1 MLSKGFSIALIASQV
16 LLGISVS
23 FGSNDGFAKQ
33 ERTSQPQSQLHSQTY
48 PQRIITLAP
57 HLSELVD
64 AAGGS
69 ERLVSV
75 SAFSN
80 LPESVKQLPI
90 TSDARSIDL
99 EKMKSLRPD
108 LIIYWRG
115 GTSESQIQ
123 SIKKTFNKD
132 VQFISVQPKKL
143 SDIATDIETIGKAL
157 GTDSVAKKNADA
169 LRSKIVELSTKQ
181 QSTKQQNT
189 NQKNTSARK
198 VRVFYQVWAQPL
210 MTLNQD
216 HIIGDIIQRCG
227 GEQLFANE
235 KVLVPTVSREAV
247 IKANPEVIFTAVDS
261 TKMKT
266 DWSMWSSFPQLA
278 VTKNMAFIDLD
289 GDIIS
294 RPSPRIMQG
303 AQKIC
308 AEINQVR

>member
-1 MLSKGFSIALIASQV
+1 MFSKGFSIALIASQV

-23 FGSNDGFAKQ
+23 LGSNDSFAKQ
-33 ERTSQPQSQLHSQTY
+33 DGRPQPH

-69 ERLVSV
+69 DRLVSV

-80 LPESVKQLPI
+80 LPASVKQLPV

-132 VQFISVQPKKL
+132 VRFIAVEPKKL
-143 SDIATDIETIGKAL
+143 GDIATDIETIGKAL
-157 GTDSVAKKNADA
+157 GTDTIAKKNAEA
-169 LRSKIVELSTKQ
+169 LRLKIAELNIKQ
-181 QSTKQQNT
+181 QSA
-189 NQKNTSARK
+189 NQKNISKRK
-198 VRVFYQVWAQPL
+198 VKVFYQVWAQPL
-210 MTLNQD
+210 MTLNKD
-216 HIIGDIIQRCG
+216 HIISDIIQLCG

-247 IKANPEVIFTAVDS
+247 INANPEIIFTALDK
-261 TKMKT
+261 TKMNT
-266 DWSMWSSFPQLA
+266 DWSMWTSFPQLA
-278 VTKNMAFIDLD
+278 ATKNKAFIDLD

-308 AEINQVR
+308 AEINKVRQIAN

>member
-1 MLSKGFSIALIASQV
+1 MRSKGFSIALIASQL
-16 LLGISVS
+16 LLGISVGFS
-23 FGSNDGFAKQ
+23 SNDSFAKQ
-33 ERTSQPQSQLHSQTY
+33 EPSPQPY
-48 PQRIITLAP
+48 PKRIITLAP

-75 SAFSN
+75 SAYSN

-108 LIIYWRG
+108 LIIYWLG

-143 SDIATDIETIGKAL
+143 SDIANDIETIGKAL
-157 GTDSVAKKNADA
+157 GTESVAKKNADA
-169 LRSKIVELSTKQ
+169 LRLKITELNSK
-181 QSTKQQNT
+181 
-189 NQKNTSARK
+189 QKNTSKRK

-247 IKANPEVIFTAVDS
+247 IKANPEIIFTAVDS
-261 TKMKT
+261 TKINT

-278 VTKNMAFIDLD
+278 ATKNRAFIDLD

-303 AQKIC
+303 AEKIC
-308 AEINQVR
+308 AEINKVR

>member
-1 MLSKGFSIALIASQV
+1 MFSKGFSIGLIASQV

-23 FGSNDGFAKQ
+23 LGSNDGFAKQ
-33 ERTSQPQSQLHSQTY
+33 EPSPQPYSQSY

-80 LPESVKQLPI
+80 LPESVKQLPV

-108 LIIYWRG
+108 LIIYWLG

-169 LRSKIVELSTKQ
+169 LRLKITELN
-181 QSTKQQNT
+181 TKQQNPK
-189 NQKNTSARK
+189 QKNISERK

-210 MTLNQD
+210 MTLNKD

-247 IKANPEVIFTAVDS
+247 IKANPEIIFTAVDS
-261 TKMKT
+261 AKIKT

-278 VTKNMAFIDLD
+278 ATKNKAFIDLD

-308 AEINQVR
+308 AEINKVR

>member
-1 MLSKGFSIALIASQV
+1 MFTKGISIALIASQV
-16 LLGISVS
+16 LPGISAS
-23 FGSNDGFAKQ
+23 LSSNDSYAKQ
-33 ERTSQPQSQLHSQTY
+33 ERY

-64 AAGGS
+64 EAGGA

-80 LPESVKQLPI
+80 FPESVKQLPI

-115 GTSESQIQ
+115 GTPESQIQ

-143 SDIATDIETIGKAL
+143 SDIATDIETIGKVL
-157 GTDSVAKKNADA
+157 GTDLIAKKNAGA
-169 LRSKIVELSTKQ
+169 LRLKITELT
-181 QSTKQQNT
+181 N
-189 NQKNTSARK
+189 NQKNTNARK
-198 VRVFYQVWAQPL
+198 VNVFYQVWAQPL

-216 HIIGDIIQRCG
+216 HIIGDIIQLCG
-227 GEQLFANE
+227 GEQLFASE

-247 IKANPEVIFTAVDS
+247 IKANPEIIFTAVDS
-261 TKMKT
+261 AKMNT
-266 DWSMWSSFPQLA
+266 DWSMWSLFPQLEA
-278 VTKNMAFIDLD
+278 TKNNAFIDLD

-308 AEINQVR
+308 AEINKVR

>member
-1 MLSKGFSIALIASQV
+1 MFSKGFSIGLIASQV

-23 FGSNDGFAKQ
+23 LGSNDSLAKQ
-33 ERTSQPQSQLHSQTY
+33 EPSPQPYSQSHSQRY

-64 AAGGS
+64 AAGGA

-80 LPESVKQLPI
+80 LPESVKQLPV

-143 SDIATDIETIGKAL
+143 SDIATDIETIGKTL
-157 GTDSVAKKNADA
+157 GSESVAKKNADA
-169 LRSKIVELSTKQ
+169 LRLKITELSTKQ
-181 QSTKQQNT
+181 QNPK
-189 NQKNTSARK
+189 QKNISERK

-247 IKANPEVIFTAVDS
+247 IKANPEIIFTAVDS
-261 TKMKT
+261 AKIKT

-278 VTKNMAFIDLD
+278 ATKNKAFIDLD

-308 AEINQVR
+308 AEINKVR

>member
-1 MLSKGFSIALIASQV
+1 MFSKGISIALIASQV
-16 LLGISVS
+16 LLGISAS
-23 FGSNDGFAKQ
+23 LSSNDSYAKQ
-33 ERTSQPQSQLHSQTY
+33 ERYS
-48 PQRIITLAP
+48 QRIITLAP

-64 AAGGS
+64 EAGGA

-80 LPESVKQLPI
+80 FPESVKQLPI

-123 SIKKTFNKD
+123 SIKKTFNKN

-143 SDIATDIETIGKAL
+143 SDIATDIETIGKVL
-157 GTDSVAKKNADA
+157 GTDLIAKKNAGA
-169 LRSKIVELSTKQ
+169 LRLKITELT
-181 QSTKQQNT
+181 N
-189 NQKNTSARK
+189 NQKNINARK
-198 VRVFYQVWAQPL
+198 VNVFYQVWAQPL

-216 HIIGDIIQRCG
+216 HIIGDIIQLCG
-227 GEQLFANE
+227 GEQLFASE
-235 KVLVPTVSREAV
+235 KVLVPAVSREAV
-247 IKANPEVIFTAVDS
+247 IKANPEIIFTAVDS
-261 TKMKT
+261 TKMNT
-266 DWSMWSSFPQLA
+266 DWSMWSLFPQLA
-278 VTKNMAFIDLD
+278 ATKNNAFIDLD

-308 AEINQVR
+308 AEINKVR

>member
-1 MLSKGFSIALIASQV
+1 MFSKGFSIGLIATQV

-23 FGSNDGFAKQ
+23 LGSNDSLAKQ
-33 ERTSQPQSQLHSQTY
+33 ERTSQSY

-64 AAGGS
+64 AAGGA

-108 LIIYWRG
+108 LIIYWLG

-157 GTDSVAKKNADA
+157 GTESVAKKNADA
-169 LRSKIVELSTKQ
+169 LRLKIAELSTKQ
-181 QSTKQQNT
+181 RNTKQ
-189 NQKNTSARK
+189 KNISERK

-247 IKANPEVIFTAVDS
+247 IKANPEIIFTAVDS
-261 TKMKT
+261 AKIKT

-278 VTKNMAFIDLD
+278 ATQNKAFIDLD

-308 AEINQVR
+308 AEINKIR

>member
-1 MLSKGFSIALIASQV
+1 LIASQL
-16 LLGISVS
+16 LLGITVS
-23 FGSNDGFAKQ
+23 LGSNNSFAQQ
-33 ERTSQPQSQLHSQTY
+33 ERASQPY

-64 AAGGS
+64 AAGGT

-80 LPESVKQLPI
+80 HPESVKQLPI

-108 LIIYWRG
+108 LIIYWHG

-143 SDIATDIETIGKAL
+143 SDIASDIEAIGKAL
-157 GTDSVAKKNADA
+157 GTESIAKKNADA
-169 LRSKIVELSTKQ
+169 LRLKIAELSTKQ
-181 QSTKQQNT
+181 RNTKQ
-189 NQKNTSARK
+189 KNISERK

-247 IKANPEVIFTAVDS
+247 IKANPEIIFTAVDS
-261 TKMKT
+261 AKIKT

-278 VTKNMAFIDLD
+278 ATKNKAFIDLD

-308 AEINQVR
+308 AEINKVR

>member
-1 MLSKGFSIALIASQV
+1 MRSPGFSIALIASQI
-16 LLGISVS
+16 LFGISLS
-23 FGSNDGFAKQ
+23 FSTNEIFAKQ
-33 ERTSQPQSQLHSQTY
+33 DRHTQPY

-64 AAGGS
+64 AAGGAD
-69 ERLVSV
+69 RLVGV

-80 LPESVKQLPI
+80 FPTSVKQLPI

-123 SIKKTFNKD
+123 SIKKTFTKD
-132 VQFISVQPKKL
+132 VQFIAVEPKKL
-143 SDIATDIETIGKAL
+143 TDIATDIETIGKAL
-157 GTDSVAKKNADA
+157 GTDPIAKKNADD
-169 LRSKIVELSTKQ
+169 LRLKITVLRNNENN
-181 QSTKQQNT
+181 QNK
-189 NQKNTSARK
+189 QKNISQRK

-216 HIIGDIIQRCG
+216 HIISDIIQLCG

-247 IKANPEVIFTAVDS
+247 IKANPEIIFTAVDNQ
-261 TKMKT
+261 KMT
-266 DWSMWSSFPQLA
+266 SDWSMWTSFSQLA
-278 VTKNMAFIDLD
+278 ATKNKAFVDLD

-308 AEINQVR
+308 TEINQLR

>member
-1 MLSKGFSIALIASQV
+1 MQSKGFSIVLIASHL
-16 LLGISVS
+16 LLGISAS
-23 FGSNDGFAKQ
+23 FNSHDSLAKQ
-33 ERTSQPQSQLHSQTY
+33 ERY

-69 ERLVSV
+69 DRLVSV

-108 LIIYWRG
+108 LIIYWHG
-115 GTSESQIQ
+115 GTSETQIQ

-143 SDIATDIETIGKAL
+143 SDIAKDIETIGKTL
-157 GTDSVAKKNADA
+157 GTESIAKKNADA
-169 LRSKIVELSTKQ
+169 LRLKITELSTKQ
-181 QSTKQQNT
+181 QNSKL
-189 NQKNTSARK
+189 KNNGDRK

-216 HIIGDIIQRCG
+216 HIIGDIIQLCG
-227 GEQLFANE
+227 GEQLFARE

-247 IKANPEVIFTAVDS
+247 IKANPEIIFTAVDS
-261 TKMKT
+261 AKIKT
-266 DWSMWSSFPQLA
+266 DWSMWSSFSQLA
-278 VTKNMAFIDLD
+278 ATKNKAFIDLD

-308 AEINQVR
+308 AEINKVR

>member
-1 MLSKGFSIALIASQV
+1 MRSQGFSIALIASQI
-16 LLGISVS
+16 LLGISLS
-23 FGSNDGFAKQ
+23 FSSNDSFAKQ
-33 ERTSQPQSQLHSQTY
+33 EGSQPK

-64 AAGGS
+64 SAGGR
-69 ERLVSV
+69 ERLVGV

-80 LPESVKQLPI
+80 FPTTVKQLPI

-132 VQFISVQPKKL
+132 VQFIAVEPKKL
-143 SDIATDIETIGKAL
+143 SDIATDIETIGKVL
-157 GTDSVAKKNADA
+157 GTEPIAKKNADA
-169 LRSKIVELSTKQ
+169 LRLKITELRNTENNQNKQNNSKNISQ
-181 QSTKQQNT
+181 
-189 NQKNTSARK
+189 RK
-198 VRVFYQVWAQPL
+198 VKVFYQVWAQPL
-210 MTLNQD
+210 MTLNKD
-216 HIIGDIIQRCG
+216 HIISDIIQLCG

-247 IKANPEVIFTAVDS
+247 IKANPEIIFTAVDS
-261 TKMKT
+261 TKMNT
-266 DWSMWSSFPQLA
+266 DWSMWSFFSQLA
-278 VTKNMAFIDLD
+278 ATKNKAFIDLD

-308 AEINQVR
+308 AEISKVR

>member
-1 MLSKGFSIALIASQV
+1 MFSKGFSIALIASQV

-23 FGSNDGFAKQ
+23 LGSNDSNAKQ
-33 ERTSQPQSQLHSQTY
+33 DRF

-57 HLSELVD
+57 HLTELVD
-64 AAGGS
+64 AAGGA

-143 SDIATDIETIGKAL
+143 SDIANDIETIGKAL

-169 LRSKIVELSTKQ
+169 LRSKIAAL
-181 QSTKQQNT
+181 NT

-198 VRVFYQVWAQPL
+198 VKVFYQVWAQPL

-227 GEQLFANE
+227 GEQLFASE

-247 IKANPEVIFTAVDS
+247 IKANPEIIFTAVDS
-261 TKMKT
+261 SKMKT
-266 DWSMWSSFPQLA
+266 DWSIWSSFPQLA
-278 VTKNMAFIDLD
+278 ATKNKAFIDLD

-303 AQKIC
+303 AEKIC
-308 AEINQVR
+308 TEINKVR

>member
-1 MLSKGFSIALIASQV
+1 MRSQGFSIALIASQL
-16 LLGISVS
+16 LLGISAG
-23 FGSNDGFAKQ
+23 FNSNDSFAKQ
-33 ERTSQPQSQLHSQTY
+33 ERPSQLY

-64 AAGGS
+64 SAGGS
-69 ERLVSV
+69 ERLVGV

-80 LPESVKQLPI
+80 YPASVKQLPV

-132 VQFISVQPKKL
+132 VQFIAVEPKKL
-143 SDIATDIETIGKAL
+143 LDISINIETIGKAL
-157 GTDSVAKKNADA
+157 GTDLIAKKNADA
-169 LRSKIVELSTKQ
+169 LRIKIAELRNKENNQNNSKNISK
-181 QSTKQQNT
+181 
-189 NQKNTSARK
+189 RK

-210 MTLNQD
+210 MTLNKD
-216 HIIGDIIQRCG
+216 HIISDIIQLCG

-235 KVLVPTVSREAV
+235 KILVPTVSREAV
-247 IKANPEVIFTAVDS
+247 IKANPEIIFTAVDS
-261 TKMKT
+261 TKMVS
-266 DWSMWSSFPQLA
+266 DWSMWTSFPQLA
-278 VTKNMAFIDLD
+278 ATKNKAFVDLD

-308 AEINQVR
+308 AEINQLR

>member
-1 MLSKGFSIALIASQV
+1 MSSQGFSIPLIASQI
-16 LLGISVS
+16 LFGILVS
-23 FGSNDGFAKQ
+23 FSSNDSFAKQ
-33 ERTSQPQSQLHSQTY
+33 DRHTQPY

-64 AAGGS
+64 SAGGS
-69 ERLVSV
+69 DRLVGV

-80 LPESVKQLPI
+80 FPASVKQLPI

-132 VQFISVQPKKL
+132 VQFIAVEPKKL
-143 SDIATDIETIGKAL
+143 GDIATDIETIGKAL
-157 GTDSVAKKNADA
+157 GTSPIAKKNADA
-169 LRSKIVELSTKQ
+169 LRLKISALRNTENNQNNSKNISQ
-181 QSTKQQNT
+181 
-189 NQKNTSARK
+189 RK

-210 MTLNQD
+210 MTLNKD
-216 HIIGDIIQRCG
+216 HIISDIIQICG

-247 IKANPEVIFTAVDS
+247 IKANPEIIFTAVDNA
-261 TKMKT
+261 KMAS
-266 DWSMWSSFPQLA
+266 DWSMWTSFPQLA
-278 VTKNMAFIDLD
+278 ATKNKAFVDLD

-294 RPSPRIMQG
+294 RPSPRIIQG

-308 AEINQVR
+308 AEINRLR

>member
-1 MLSKGFSIALIASQV
+1 MRSQGFSIALIASQ
-16 LLGISVS
+16 LLFGISIS
-23 FGSNDGFAKQ
+23 FSSHDSFAKQ
-33 ERTSQPQSQLHSQTY
+33 EGSQPK

-64 AAGGS
+64 SAGGS
-69 ERLVSV
+69 ERLVGV
-75 SAFSN
+75 SAYSN
-80 LPESVKQLPI
+80 HPTSVKQLPI

-115 GTSESQIQ
+115 GMSESQIQ

-132 VQFISVQPKKL
+132 VQFIAVEPKKL
-143 SDIATDIETIGKAL
+143 LDIATDIETIGKAL
-157 GTDSVAKKNADA
+157 GTDLIAKKNADV
-169 LRSKIVELSTKQ
+169 LRLKITEL
-181 QSTKQQNT
+181 
-189 NQKNTSARK
+189 KNTENKQTNISQRK

-210 MTLNQD
+210 MTLNKD
-216 HIIGDIIQRCG
+216 HIISDIIQLCG

-247 IKANPEVIFTAVDS
+247 IKANPEIIFTAVDNQ
-261 TKMKT
+261 KMSS
-266 DWSMWSSFPQLA
+266 DWSMWTSFSQLA
-278 VTKNMAFIDLD
+278 ATKNKAFVDLD

-308 AEINQVR
+308 AEINRLR

>member
-1 MLSKGFSIALIASQV
+1 MRSQGFSIPLIASQI
-16 LLGISVS
+16 LFGILVS
-23 FGSNDGFAKQ
+23 FSSNDSFAKQ
-33 ERTSQPQSQLHSQTY
+33 DRHTQPY

-64 AAGGS
+64 SAGGS
-69 ERLVSV
+69 DRLVGV

-80 LPESVKQLPI
+80 FPALVKQLPI

-132 VQFISVQPKKL
+132 VQFIAVEPKKL
-143 SDIATDIETIGKAL
+143 GDIATDIETIGKAL
-157 GTDSVAKKNADA
+157 GTSPIAKKNADA
-169 LRSKIVELSTKQ
+169 LRLKITGIRN
-181 QSTKQQNT
+181 TANNQNT
-189 NQKNTSARK
+189 QNNSKNIGQRK

-210 MTLNQD
+210 MTLNKD
-216 HIIGDIIQRCG
+216 HIISDIIQLCG

-235 KVLVPTVSREAV
+235 KILVPTVSREAV
-247 IKANPEVIFTAVDS
+247 IKANPEIIFTAVDS
-261 TKMKT
+261 AKMAS
-266 DWSMWSSFPQLA
+266 DWSMWTSFPQLA
-278 VTKNMAFIDLD
+278 ATKNKAFIDLD

-308 AEINQVR
+308 AEINRLR

>member
-1 MLSKGFSIALIASQV
+1 MRSQGFSIALIASQ
-16 LLGISVS
+16 LLFGISIS
-23 FGSNDGFAKQ
+23 FSSHDSLAKQ
-33 ERTSQPQSQLHSQTY
+33 EGSQPKL
-48 PQRIITLAP
+48 QRIITLAP

-64 AAGGS
+64 SAGGS
-69 ERLVSV
+69 ERLVGV
-75 SAFSN
+75 SAYSN
-80 LPESVKQLPI
+80 HPTSVKQLPI

-132 VQFISVQPKKL
+132 VQFIAVEPKKL
-143 SDIATDIETIGKAL
+143 LDIATDIETIGKVL
-157 GTDSVAKKNADA
+157 GTDLIAKKNADA
-169 LRSKIVELSTKQ
+169 LRIKITELRNTENNQNKQ
-181 QSTKQQNT
+181 NKQQNIS
-189 NQKNTSARK
+189 QKK

-216 HIIGDIIQRCG
+216 HIISDIIQLCG

-247 IKANPEVIFTAVDS
+247 IKANPEIIFTAVDNQ
-261 TKMKT
+261 KMSG
-266 DWSMWSSFPQLA
+266 DWSMWTSFPQLA
-278 VTKNMAFIDLD
+278 ATKNKAFVDLD

-308 AEINQVR
+308 AEINRLR

>member
-1 MLSKGFSIALIASQV
+1 MRSQGFSIALIASQV
-16 LLGISVS
+16 LLGISLS
-23 FGSNDGFAKQ
+23 FSSLDSFAKQ
-33 ERTSQPQSQLHSQTY
+33 EGYPQSQPWSY
-48 PQRIITLAP
+48 SKRIITLAP

-64 AAGGS
+64 SAGGS
-69 ERLVSV
+69 ARLVGV

-80 LPESVKQLPI
+80 YPTSVKQLPI

-123 SIKKTFNKD
+123 SIKKTFNKE
-132 VQFISVQPKKL
+132 VQFIAVEPKKL
-143 SDIATDIETIGKAL
+143 TDVAADIETIGKAL
-157 GTDSVAKKNADA
+157 GTEPIAKKNADA
-169 LRSKIVELSTKQ
+169 LRLKIAGLNTKQ
-181 QSTKQQNT
+181 QSA
-189 NQKNTSARK
+189 NQKNISKRK
-198 VRVFYQVWAQPL
+198 VKVFYQVWAQPL
-210 MTLNQD
+210 MTLNKD
-216 HIIGDIIQRCG
+216 HIISDIIQLCG

-247 IKANPEVIFTAVDS
+247 IKANPEIIFTAIDNQ
-261 TKMKT
+261 KMFS
-266 DWSMWSSFPQLA
+266 DWSMWTSFPQLA
-278 VTKNMAFIDLD
+278 ATKNKAFVDLD

-308 AEINQVR
+308 AEINQLR

>member
-1 MLSKGFSIALIASQV
+1 MLSKGFSITLIASQV
-16 LLGISVS
+16 LLGISIS
-23 FGSNDGFAKQ
+23 LGSNDSLAKQ
-33 ERTSQPQSQLHSQTY
+33 EPSPQPYSQSRSQRY

-69 ERLVSV
+69 KRLVSV

-80 LPESVKQLPI
+80 FPESIKQLPV

-108 LIIYWRG
+108 LIIYWHG

-157 GTDSVAKKNADA
+157 GTESVAKKNADA
-169 LRSKIVELSTKQ
+169 LRSTIAELSTNQ
-181 QSTKQQNT
+181 QKA
-189 NQKNTSARK
+189 NQKNISKRK

-227 GEQLFANE
+227 GEQLFAHE

-247 IKANPEVIFTAVDS
+247 IKANPEIIFTAVDS
-261 TKMKT
+261 AKIKT

-278 VTKNMAFIDLD
+278 ATKNKAFIDLD

-308 AEINQVR
+308 AEINKVR

>member
-1 MLSKGFSIALIASQV
+1 MGSQGFSITLIASQILFV
-16 LLGISVS
+16 ISAS
-23 FGSNDGFAKQ
+23 FSSHDSLAKQ
-33 ERTSQPQSQLHSQTY
+33 DRYSQPH

-69 ERLVSV
+69 ERLVGV

-80 LPESVKQLPI
+80 YPTSVKQLPI

-99 EKMKSLRPD
+99 EKMKSLHPD

-123 SIKKTFNKD
+123 SIKKTFNQD
-132 VQFISVQPKKL
+132 VQFIAVEPKKL
-143 SDIATDIETIGKAL
+143 GDIATDIEKIGKVL
-157 GTDSVAKKNADA
+157 GTDSIAKRNADA
-169 LRSKIVELSTKQ
+169 LRLKMTELRNTVNNQNKQ
-181 QSTKQQNT
+181 NNS
-189 NQKNTSARK
+189 KNTSQRK

-210 MTLNQD
+210 MTLNKD
-216 HIIGDIIQRCG
+216 HIISDIIQLCG

-247 IKANPEVIFTAVDS
+247 IKANPEIIFTAVDS
-261 TKMKT
+261 AKMAS
-266 DWSMWSSFPQLA
+266 DWSMWTSFPQLA
-278 VTKNMAFIDLD
+278 ATKNKAFVDLD

-308 AEINQVR
+308 AEINRLR

>member
-1 MLSKGFSIALIASQV
+1 MRSPGFSIALIASQI
-16 LLGISVS
+16 LFGISLS
-23 FGSNDGFAKQ
+23 FSTNEIFAKQ
-33 ERTSQPQSQLHSQTY
+33 DRHTQPY

-64 AAGGS
+64 SAGGS
-69 ERLVSV
+69 DRLVGV

-80 LPESVKQLPI
+80 SPTSVKQLPI

-123 SIKKTFNKD
+123 SIKKTFNKN
-132 VQFISVQPKKL
+132 VQFIAVEPKKL
-143 SDIATDIETIGKAL
+143 TDIATDIETIGKAL
-157 GTDSVAKKNADA
+157 GTDPIAKKNADV
-169 LRSKIVELSTKQ
+169 LRLKITELRNTENNQNKQ
-181 QSTKQQNT
+181 KK
-189 NQKNTSARK
+189 QKNISQRK

-216 HIIGDIIQRCG
+216 HIISDIIQLCG

-247 IKANPEVIFTAVDS
+247 IKANPEIIFTAVDNQ
-261 TKMKT
+261 KMT
-266 DWSMWSSFPQLA
+266 SDWSMWTSFSQLA
-278 VTKNMAFIDLD
+278 ATKNKAFVDLD

-308 AEINQVR
+308 TEINQLR

>member
-1 MLSKGFSIALIASQV
+1 MHSKGFSIVLIASQL
-16 LLGISVS
+16 LLGISAGVS
-23 FGSNDGFAKQ
+23 SHDSLAKQ
-33 ERTSQPQSQLHSQTY
+33 ERY

-108 LIIYWRG
+108 LIIYWHG
-115 GTSESQIQ
+115 GTSETQIQ

-143 SDIATDIETIGKAL
+143 SDIAKDIETIGKAL
-157 GTDSVAKKNADA
+157 GTQSIAKKNADA
-169 LRSKIVELSTKQ
+169 LRLKITELSTKQ
-181 QSTKQQNT
+181 QNSK
-189 NQKNTSARK
+189 QKNNGERK

-216 HIIGDIIQRCG
+216 HIIGDIIQLCG
-227 GEQLFANE
+227 GEQLFASE

-247 IKANPEVIFTAVDS
+247 IKANPEIIFTAVDS
-261 TKMKT
+261 AKMNT

-278 VTKNMAFIDLD
+278 ATKNKAFIDLD

-303 AQKIC
+303 AEKVC
-308 AEINQVR
+308 SEINKVRQLSN

>member
-1 MLSKGFSIALIASQV
+1 MRSQGFSIALIASQV
-16 LLGISVS
+16 LFGISLS
-23 FGSNDGFAKQ
+23 FSSHDSFAKQ
-33 ERTSQPQSQLHSQTY
+33 ERY

-64 AAGGS
+64 SAGGS
-69 ERLVSV
+69 ERLVGV

-80 LPESVKQLPI
+80 YPASVKQLPV

-132 VQFISVQPKKL
+132 VQFIAVEPKKL
-143 SDIATDIETIGKAL
+143 LDISINIETIGKAL
-157 GTDSVAKKNADA
+157 GTDLIAKKNADA
-169 LRSKIVELSTKQ
+169 LRIKIAELRNKENNQNNSKNISK
-181 QSTKQQNT
+181 
-189 NQKNTSARK
+189 RK

-210 MTLNQD
+210 MTLNKD
-216 HIIGDIIQRCG
+216 HIISDIIQLCG

-235 KVLVPTVSREAV
+235 KILVPTVSREAV
-247 IKANPEVIFTAVDS
+247 IKANPEIIFTAVDS
-261 TKMKT
+261 TKMVS
-266 DWSMWSSFPQLA
+266 DWSMWTSFPQLA
-278 VTKNMAFIDLD
+278 ATKNKAFVDLD

-308 AEINQVR
+308 AEINQLH

>member
-1 MLSKGFSIALIASQV
+1 MRSPGFSIALIASQI
-16 LLGISVS
+16 LFGISLS
-23 FGSNDGFAKQ
+23 FSTNEIFAKQ
-33 ERTSQPQSQLHSQTY
+33 DRYTQPY

-64 AAGGS
+64 AAGGAD
-69 ERLVSV
+69 RLVGG

-80 LPESVKQLPI
+80 FPTSVKQLPI

-123 SIKKTFNKD
+123 SIKKTFTKD
-132 VQFISVQPKKL
+132 VQFIAVEPKKL
-143 SDIATDIETIGKAL
+143 TDIATDIETIGKAL
-157 GTDSVAKKNADA
+157 GTDPIAKKNADD
-169 LRSKIVELSTKQ
+169 LRLKITVLRNNENN
-181 QSTKQQNT
+181 QNK
-189 NQKNTSARK
+189 QKNISQRK

-216 HIIGDIIQRCG
+216 HIISDIIQLCG

-247 IKANPEVIFTAVDS
+247 IKANPEIIFTAVDNQ
-261 TKMKT
+261 KMT
-266 DWSMWSSFPQLA
+266 SDWSMWTSFSQLA
-278 VTKNMAFIDLD
+278 ATKNKAFVDLD

-308 AEINQVR
+308 TEINQLR

>member
-1 MLSKGFSIALIASQV
+1 MRSQGFSIALIASQ
-16 LLGISVS
+16 LLFGISIS
-23 FGSNDGFAKQ
+23 FSSHESFAKQ
-33 ERTSQPQSQLHSQTY
+33 DRSPQPH

-64 AAGGS
+64 SAGGS
-69 ERLVSV
+69 ERLVGV
-75 SAFSN
+75 SAYSN
-80 LPESVKQLPI
+80 YPTSVKQLPI

-123 SIKKTFNKD
+123 SIKKTFTKD
-132 VQFISVQPKKL
+132 VQFIAVEPKKL

-157 GTDSVAKKNADA
+157 GTDLVAKKNADV
-169 LRSKIVELSTKQ
+169 LRLKITELRNKENNQNKQ
-181 QSTKQQNT
+181 NKQQNIS
-189 NQKNTSARK
+189 QRK

-210 MTLNQD
+210 MTLNKD
-216 HIIGDIIQRCG
+216 HIISDIIQLCG

-247 IKANPEVIFTAVDS
+247 IKANPEIIFTAVDNQKIAS
-261 TKMKT
+261 
-266 DWSMWSSFPQLA
+266 DWSMWTSFPQLA
-278 VTKNMAFIDLD
+278 ATKNKSFIDLD

-308 AEINQVR
+308 TEINRLR

>member
-1 MLSKGFSIALIASQV
+1 MRSKGFSFALIASQL
-16 LLGISVS
+16 LLGISVGFS
-23 FGSNDGFAKQ
+23 SNDSFAKQ
-33 ERTSQPQSQLHSQTY
+33 EPSPQPYSQPY
-48 PQRIITLAP
+48 PKRIITLAP

-75 SAFSN
+75 SAYSN

-143 SDIATDIETIGKAL
+143 SDIASDIETIGKAL
-157 GTDSVAKKNADA
+157 GTDSAAKKNADA
-169 LRSKIVELSTKQ
+169 LRSKIAALNTKQ
-181 QSTKQQNT
+181 
-189 NQKNTSARK
+189 KNNGERK

-247 IKANPEVIFTAVDS
+247 IKANPEIIFTAVDS
-261 TKMKT
+261 TKMNT

-278 VTKNMAFIDLD
+278 ATKNRAFIDLD

-303 AQKIC
+303 AEKIC
-308 AEINQVR
+308 TEINKVR

>member
-1 MLSKGFSIALIASQV
+1 MFSKGFSIALIASQV

-23 FGSNDGFAKQ
+23 LGSNDSYAKQ
-33 ERTSQPQSQLHSQTY
+33 DRF

-57 HLSELVD
+57 HLTELVD
-64 AAGGS
+64 AAGGTD
-69 ERLVSV
+69 RLVSV

-143 SDIATDIETIGKAL
+143 SDIANDIETIGKAL
-157 GTDSVAKKNADA
+157 GTDSIAKKNAGA

-181 QSTKQQNT
+181 QNT
-189 NQKNTSARK
+189 NQKNTSVRK

-216 HIIGDIIQRCG
+216 HIIGDIIQLCG
-227 GEQLFANE
+227 GEQLFASE
-235 KVLVPTVSREAV
+235 KVLVPAVSREAV
-247 IKANPEVIFTAVDS
+247 IKANPEIIFTAVDS
-261 TKMKT
+261 SKMKT
-266 DWSMWSSFPQLA
+266 DWSMWSSFPQLVA
-278 VTKNMAFIDLD
+278 TKNKAFIDLD

-303 AQKIC
+303 AEKIC
-308 AEINQVR
+308 AEINKVR

>member
-1 MLSKGFSIALIASQV
+1 MSSQGFSIPLIASQI
-16 LLGISVS
+16 LFGILVS
-23 FGSNDGFAKQ
+23 FSSNDSFAKQ
-33 ERTSQPQSQLHSQTY
+33 DRYTQPY

-64 AAGGS
+64 SAGGS
-69 ERLVSV
+69 DRLVGV

-80 LPESVKQLPI
+80 FPASVKQLPI

-132 VQFISVQPKKL
+132 VQFIAVEPKKL
-143 SDIATDIETIGKAL
+143 GDIATDIETIGKAL
-157 GTDSVAKKNADA
+157 GTSPIAKKNADA
-169 LRSKIVELSTKQ
+169 LRLKISALRNTENNQNNSKNISQ
-181 QSTKQQNT
+181 
-189 NQKNTSARK
+189 RK

-210 MTLNQD
+210 MTLNKD
-216 HIIGDIIQRCG
+216 HIISDIIQLCG

-247 IKANPEVIFTAVDS
+247 IKANPEIIFTAVDS
-261 TKMKT
+261 AKMAS
-266 DWSMWSSFPQLA
+266 DWSMWTSFPQLA
-278 VTKNMAFIDLD
+278 ATKNKAFVDLD

-308 AEINQVR
+308 AEINRLR

>member
-1 MLSKGFSIALIASQV
+1 MRSQGFSIALIASHI
-16 LLGISVS
+16 LLGISAGFS
-23 FGSNDGFAKQ
+23 SNDSFAKQ
-33 ERTSQPQSQLHSQTY
+33 EGSQPK

-64 AAGGS
+64 SAGGS
-69 ERLVSV
+69 DRLVGV

-132 VQFISVQPKKL
+132 VQFIAVEPKKL
-143 SDIATDIETIGKAL
+143 MDIATDIEKIGKAL
-157 GTDSVAKKNADA
+157 GTEQIAKKNADA
-169 LRSKIVELSTKQ
+169 LRSKIAELNTKQ
-181 QSTKQQNT
+181 QSA
-189 NQKNTSARK
+189 NQKNISKRK
-198 VRVFYQVWAQPL
+198 VKVFYQVWAQPL
-210 MTLNQD
+210 MTLNKD
-216 HIIGDIIQRCG
+216 HIISDIIQLCG

-247 IKANPEVIFTAVDS
+247 IKANPEVIFTAVDNQ
-261 TKMKT
+261 KMAS
-266 DWSMWSSFPQLA
+266 DWSMWTSFPQLA
-278 VTKNMAFIDLD
+278 ATKNKAFIDLD

-308 AEINQVR
+308 AEISKVR

>member
-1 MLSKGFSIALIASQV
+1 MLSKGFSIALIASQL
-16 LLGISVS
+16 LLGISVGFS
-23 FGSNDGFAKQ
+23 SNDSFAKP
-33 ERTSQPQSQLHSQTY
+33 EGSPQPQLKSY

-69 ERLVSV
+69 DRLVSV

-143 SDIATDIETIGKAL
+143 SDIAADIETIGKAL
-157 GTDSVAKKNADA
+157 GTESVAKKNADA
-169 LRSKIVELSTKQ
+169 LRLKIAAL
-181 QSTKQQNT
+181 NT
-189 NQKNTSARK
+189 QQKNISERK

-216 HIIGDIIQRCG
+216 HIIGDIIQRCD

-247 IKANPEVIFTAVDS
+247 IKANPEIIFTAVDS
-261 TKMKT
+261 TKMNT
-266 DWSMWSSFPQLA
+266 DWSMWSSFTQLA
-278 VTKNMAFIDLD
+278 ATKNKAFIDLD

-308 AEINQVR
+308 AEINKAR

>member
-1 MLSKGFSIALIASQV
+1 MRSQGFSIPLIASQI
-16 LLGISVS
+16 LFGILVS
-23 FGSNDGFAKQ
+23 FSSNDSFAKQ
-33 ERTSQPQSQLHSQTY
+33 DRHTQPY

-64 AAGGS
+64 SAGGS
-69 ERLVSV
+69 DRLVGV

-80 LPESVKQLPI
+80 FPASVKQLPI

-132 VQFISVQPKKL
+132 VQFIAVEPKKL
-143 SDIATDIETIGKAL
+143 SDIATDIETIGKVL
-157 GTDSVAKKNADA
+157 GTDPIAKKNADA
-169 LRSKIVELSTKQ
+169 LRLKITELRNTENNQNNQNNSKNISQ
-181 QSTKQQNT
+181 
-189 NQKNTSARK
+189 RK

-210 MTLNQD
+210 MTLNKD
-216 HIIGDIIQRCG
+216 HIISDIIQLCG

-247 IKANPEVIFTAVDS
+247 IKANPEIIFTAVDS
-261 TKMKT
+261 AKMAS
-266 DWSMWSSFPQLA
+266 DWSMWTSFPQLA
-278 VTKNMAFIDLD
+278 ATKNKAFVDLD

-308 AEINQVR
+308 AEINRLR

>member
-1 MLSKGFSIALIASQV
+1 MFSKGFSIALIASQV

-23 FGSNDGFAKQ
+23 LGSDDSYAKQ
-33 ERTSQPQSQLHSQTY
+33 DRF

-57 HLSELVD
+57 HLTELVD
-64 AAGGS
+64 AAGGA

-143 SDIATDIETIGKAL
+143 SDIANDIETIGKAL
-157 GTDSVAKKNADA
+157 GTDSIAKKNADA
-169 LRSKIVELSTKQ
+169 LRSKIVELSTKH
-181 QSTKQQNT
+181 QNT

-216 HIIGDIIQRCG
+216 HIIGDIIQLCG
-227 GEQLFANE
+227 GEQLFASE

-247 IKANPEVIFTAVDS
+247 IKANPEIIFTAVDS
-261 TKMKT
+261 TKMKA

-278 VTKNMAFIDLD
+278 ATKNKAFIDLD

-308 AEINQVR
+308 AEINKVR